1 MTEQPLWQPAPERV
15 AITNMTRFARD
26 ASLRW
31 GRTFKDYADLH
42 RWSVEAPEEF
52 WISIW
57 DWTGVI
63 GTGDTD
69 PVVVDQEQMPSARWF
84 PKTRLNFAQN
94 LLRRQDAGPAL
105 IFQAEDKVTRC
116 LSYAELHG
124 QVARLADALKQAG
137 VVPGDR
143 VCGFMP
149 NMPETVAAMLAS
161 ASVGAVWSSCSPDF
175 GVQGVLDRFGQI
187 SPKVLFSADGYWY
200 NGKTHDSLEKLR
212 EIVNGLPSLEHTVVV
227 PLISDK
233 PELPAHPGASLITDF
248 ETDAT
253 QIDFEDL
260 PFDHPLYIMYSSGT
274 TGVPK
279 CIVHGAGGSLLKHL
293 KEQQLHVDLHPD
305 DRLFYFTTC
314 GWMMWNWLVSG
325 LASGATVV
333 LYDGSPFFPDGNVVF
348 DLIARERVNVLGTS
362 AKYIDAIAKAGLR
375 PRETHDL
382 SHVRTILSTGSPLIP
397 ESFDYIYD
405 AVSHT
410 ACLSSISGGTD
421 IMGCFIGGNP
431 NLPVWRGEIQ
441 CPILGMQIE
450 VWDDQGA
457 KVPDGE
463 KGELVCA
470 KAFPSMPV
478 GFWDDPE
485 DAKYKA
491 AYFEKFPGVWCHGD
505 YIAVTEHGGIV
516 VFGRSDAVLN
526 PGGVRIGT
534 AEIYRQAERVEQV
547 LESLVIGQHWKGDVR
562 VVLFVRLREGEELDD
577 ALRASICSE
586 IRQNTTPRHVPA
598 KVIQVADIPRT
609 KSGKIVELA
618 VRRIVHGEPVLNREA
633 LANPEALDLFANLP
647 ELDD

>member
-31 GRTFKDYADLH
+31 GRTFKDYAELH

-69 PVVVDQEQMPSARWF
+69 PVVVDQEQMPGARWF

-212 EIVNGLPSLEHTVVV
+212 EIANGLPSLEHTVVV

-233 PELPAHPGASLITDF
+233 PELSANPGTRLISDF

-253 QIDFEDL
+253 QIDFENL

-279 CIVHGAGGSLLKHL
+279 CIVHGAGGLSLIH
-293 KEQQLHVDLHPD
+293 
-305 DRLFYFTTC
+305 
-314 GWMMWNWLVSG
+314 
-325 LASGATVV
+325 
-333 LYDGSPFFPDGNVVF
+333 
-348 DLIARERVNVLGTS
+348 I
-362 AKYIDAIAKAGLR
+362 
-375 PRETHDL
+375 
-382 SHVRTILSTGSPLIP
+382 
-397 ESFDYIYD
+397 
-405 AVSHT
+405 
-410 ACLSSISGGTD
+410 
-421 IMGCFIGGNP
+421 
-431 NLPVWRGEIQ
+431 
-441 CPILGMQIE
+441 
-450 VWDDQGA
+450 
-457 KVPDGE
+457 
-463 KGELVCA
+463 
-470 KAFPSMPV
+470 
-478 GFWDDPE
+478 
-485 DAKYKA
+485 
-491 AYFEKFPGVWCHGD
+491 
-505 YIAVTEHGGIV
+505 
-516 VFGRSDAVLN
+516 
-526 PGGVRIGT
+526 
-534 AEIYRQAERVEQV
+534 
-547 LESLVIGQHWKGDVR
+547 
-562 VVLFVRLREGEELDD
+562 
-577 ALRASICSE
+577 
-586 IRQNTTPRHVPA
+586 
-598 KVIQVADIPRT
+598 
-609 KSGKIVELA
+609 
-618 VRRIVHGEPVLNREA
+618 
-633 LANPEALDLFANLP
+633 
-647 ELDD
+647 

>member
-1 MTEQPLWQPAPERV
+1 MTEQPLWQPAPEQI
-15 AITNMTRFARD
+15 ASTNVTRFARE

-31 GRTFKDYADLH
+31 GRNFEEYVDLH

-52 WISIW
+52 WLNIW

-63 GTGDTD
+63 GTGDTE
-69 PVVVDQEQMPSARWF
+69 PVVVDREQMPGARWF
-84 PKTRLNFAQN
+84 PNIRLNFAQN
-94 LLRRQDAGPAL
+94 LLRRQDAALAL
-105 IFQAEDKVTRC
+105 IFQAEDRVTRS
-116 LSYAELHG
+116 LSFAELYA
-124 QVARLADALKQAG
+124 QVARLADGLKQAG

-212 EIVNGLPSLEHTVVV
+212 EITDGLPSLEHTVVV

-233 PELPAHPGASLITDF
+233 PELSSNPGARLITDF
-248 ETDAT
+248 ETDAM
-253 QIDFEDL
+253 QIDFEIL

-293 KEQQLHVDLHPD
+293 VEQQLHVDLRPN

-348 DLIARERVNVLGTS
+348 DLVMREQVGVLGTS

-405 AVSHT
+405 AVSDT

-450 VWDDQGA
+450 VWNDGGA
-457 KVPDGE
+457 KVSDGE
-463 KGELVCA
+463 KGELVCVN
-470 KAFPSMPV
+470 AFPSMPI

-485 DAKYKA
+485 DSKFKA

-505 YIAVTEHGGIV
+505 YISVTEHGGIV

-534 AEIYRQAERVEQV
+534 AEIYRQAERIEQV
-547 LESLVIGQHWKGDVR
+547 LESLVIGQQWKGDVR

-577 ALRASICSE
+577 ALRARICSE

-598 KVIQVADIPRT
+598 KVIQVEDIPRT

-618 VRRIVHGEPVLNREA
+618 VRKIVHGEPVLNREA

-647 ELDD
+647 ELDV